1 MAVFRAMS
9 QCRPIDSS
17 DDELFDN
24 AVPRKCST
32 SRKSLAF
39 KRVRLQSDSEEEAIN
54 LSVRTVAQSS
64 TVTPSGLDY
73 QETAIPKGNQLID
86 SFNANLDEIL
96 VKHRAC
102 LKEIR
107 RKEKASNIEFL
118 SSVRYLILGEVLT
131 VDNSSLFPEVIVN
144 GLNLMTLQAGPE
156 PSKFGRELAKKV
168 FGEGEDCVL
177 IGQMIGQGRKVSDV
191 QIRVELHLEKAFEG
205 LTRFHSFSS
214 FKC

>member
-1 MAVFRAMS
+1 M
-9 QCRPIDSS
+9 DYKGT
-17 DDELFDN
+17 
-24 AVPRKCST
+24 AVP
-32 SRKSLAF
+32 
-39 KRVRLQSDSEEEAIN
+39 E
-54 LSVRTVAQSS
+54 
-64 TVTPSGLDY
+64 
-73 QETAIPKGNQLID
+73 GNKLID
-86 SFNANLDEIL
+86 SFKENLDEIL

-118 SSVRYLILGEVLT
+118 SSVRYLILGEALT

-156 PSKFGRELAKKV
+156 PSKFGRGLAKKV

-177 IGQMIGQGRKVSDV
+177 IGQMIGQGRRVSDV
-191 QIRVELHLEKAFEG
+191 RIRVELHLEKAFEG
-205 LTRFHSFSS
+205 LTTFHSFSP